1 MSSVLKKADKLNLSL
16 SLSPWS
22 LLVVVSFHGPTRWSS
37 HPECVATLFVNI
49 DYSKKC
55 SGMVYSSRKQGSVLI
70 FENSGYIM
78 DIEISDN
85 WYPTSEGVT
94 FQP

>member
-1 MSSVLKKADKLNLSL
+1 
-16 SLSPWS
+16 
-22 LLVVVSFHGPTRWSS
+22 
-37 HPECVATLFVNI
+37 
-49 DYSKKC
+49 
-55 SGMVYSSRKQGSVLI
+55 MVYSSMKQGSVLI

-94 FQP
+94 FRP